1 MYGQCALCVSWSVS
15 CCVHGNGNDH
25 QSGPETYTRMKYRRM
40 KYIHI
45 LPAGMNACISVGQLD
60 EARQLLQDM
69 KQQKIV
75 PDVRVFNILLKGYSR
90 RGGVSAI
97 SGILQEMTDAG
108 LKPSAVTYNTVIDT
122 YVTAGQLIQA
132 RQTCTDAQA
141 AGAYLSPNPFCRC
154 SQIVTSSQI
163 LQCTIAPVMT

>member
-1 MYGQCALCVSWSVS
+1 
-15 CCVHGNGNDH
+15 
-25 QSGPETYTRMKYRRM
+25 
-40 KYIHI
+40 
-45 LPAGMNACISVGQLD
+45 MNACISVGQLD

-122 YVTAGQLIQA
+122 YVTAGQLVQA

-141 AGAYLSPNPFCRC
+141 AGAYLSPNSGQPDCHFDTN
-154 SQIVTSSQI
+154 SAVYDSTTYDLVYS
-163 LQCTIAPVMT
+163 VK